1 MLQTYHDWLG
11 MVYKTHKNDDN
22 LGMVDGIGFST
33 LDGLENLM
41 SALDWKVTLNATHW
55 CRSSYTLIIIEHGH
69 GFPCS
74 TDYDKIY
81 HVY

>member
-22 LGMVDGIGFST
+22 LEMVDGIGFSI

-55 CRSSYTLIIIEHGH
+55 CRSWYTLIIIEHG
-69 GFPCS
+69 FPCS
-74 TDYDKIY
+74 ADYDQIY